1 MKLGELAS
9 VGIALSLLL
18 TGCAGS
24 TPKASQSPT
33 SSATESSLAA
43 EGALVTDETEIAAFK
58 KAVLDSCARATK
70 DGLIVEIL
78 SEDKTIYR
86 APSKQEFGS
95 PSGAD
100 QITRIGSKYELGG
113 WPSGDPLCGEAA
125 WVENIDYHAKNDPS
139 NEAGDYELRKVSEGD
154 FQWTVHRG
162 SPSFNP
168 YGIQI
173 KGGSVVR
180 ISTNNDFVYDIS
192 YGPFNAD
199 IKQAYKKT
207 LTASGYQ
214 YMYLGDQLWGMTLA
228 KAEAF
233 CKKNGLTLVVAEKD
247 NVMLMPSGTQGGPFD
262 PKRMNLNIM
271 SGKIVGVWPG

>member
-1 MKLGELAS
+1 
-9 VGIALSLLL
+9 
-18 TGCAGS
+18 
-24 TPKASQSPT
+24 
-33 SSATESSLAA
+33 
-43 EGALVTDETEIAAFK
+43 
-58 KAVLDSCARATK
+58 
-70 DGLIVEIL
+70 
-78 SEDKTIYR
+78 
-86 APSKQEFGS
+86 
-95 PSGAD
+95 
-100 QITRIGSKYELGG
+100 
-113 WPSGDPLCGEAA
+113 
-125 WVENIDYHAKNDPS
+125 
-139 NEAGDYELRKVSEGD
+139 
-154 FQWTVHRG
+154 VHRG
-162 SPSFNP
+162 SPEFSP
-168 YGIQI
+168 YEIEI
-173 KGGSVVR
+173 KDGSVVR
-180 ISTNNDFVYDIS
+180 ISTNNGFVYDIS